1 MSPQY
6 QYQPY
11 VYIDPAYTKGIT
23 DAGRPF
29 GIPGL
34 NWLQDRLGIGADA
47 KLDELY
53 SKDPSL
59 KYAPPEALL
68 PLLNDWDTTVNSAD
82 EILSQH
88 KRRLSMLKNRMD
100 PVERARLR
108 SNPPD
113 YYEYIDGVDSMNMD
127 QIYKAAP
134 EARKKARN
142 FIPPAVA
149 AGIQLN
155 RDNIE
160 INRVQQLLQAIESD
174 QNRAL
179 QRSESAA
186 DRRARAES
194 EQRLLQRDKQKED
207 RTFDIEIMRNDAETK
222 RAQQQ
227 QAADLE
233 YAKEVNRSRDARYD
247 RDMKRYEREKLYD
260 GLERLGSMLIEMF

>member
-23 DAGRPF
+23 DAERPF

-34 NWLQDRLGIGADA
+34 NWLQDRLSIGADA

-59 KYAPPEALL
+59 QYAPPEALL

-88 KRRLSMLKNRMD
+88 KRRLLKLKNRMD

-108 SNPPD
+108 SNPPE
-113 YYEYIDGVDSMNMD
+113 YYDYIDGVDSMNMD

-134 EARKKARN
+134 EARKKARE
-142 FIPPAVA
+142 FVPPAVQ
-149 AGIQLN
+149 AGIDQN
-155 RDNIE
+155 REGLENT
-160 INRVQQLLQAIESD
+160 RVQMILQAID
-174 QNRAL
+174 
-179 QRSESAA
+179 A
-186 DRRARAES
+186 DENRRAAQQES
-194 EQRLLQRDKQKED
+194 EAGRRE
-207 RTFDIEIMRNDAETK
+207 RAASEGRAVDIEILRNRAETQ
-222 RAQQQ
+222 RAKDE
-227 QAADLE
+227 QAANLE
-233 YAKEVNRSRDARYD
+233 YAKELNRHRDARYD
-247 RDMKRYEREKLYD
+247 RDMKRYEKEKLYD
-260 GLERLGSMLIEMF
+260 GLERLGGMLLEMF